1 MLIDFHTHCFP
12 DKIAAGAIEN
22 LSYRSGGLEPQH
34 NGTLSGLKQ
43 KMSEYGVDISVV
55 QNIATNSKQ
64 QMNVN
69 NFANEINKIDGIIA
83 FGSVYPDAPDAL
95 CELDRIKEM
104 GIKGIKL
111 HPEYQNFKVDDEKM
125 KPIYKRISELGLV
138 VLFHAGQDYGFAPPY
153 RCMPENLQNALKWL
167 DTTVVAAHWGGCGCG
182 LEVQKY
188 LCGLDLYFDTSF
200 GYGAAP
206 RDILKGIIE
215 KHGTDKILF
224 GTDMPWHN
232 PEMEKRVLNTMEL
245 TDEDKDKIY
254 FKNAQKILG
263 I

>member
-12 DKIAAGAIEN
+12 DKIAAGAIAN
-22 LSYRSGGLEPQH
+22 LSWRSGGLIPQH
-34 NGTLSGLKQ
+34 DGTLSSLMK
-43 KMSEYGVDISVV
+43 KMNEYGVDISVV
-55 QNIATNSKQ
+55 QNIATNASQ
-64 QMNVN
+64 QTNVN
-69 NFANEINKIDGIIA
+69 NFACEMNKKEGIIA

-95 CELDRIKEM
+95 CELDRIADM
-104 GIKGIKL
+104 GLKGIKL
-111 HPEYQNFKVDDEKM
+111 HPEYQNFQVDDEKM
-125 KPIYKRISELGLV
+125 RPIYKRISELGLI

-153 RCMPENLQNALKWL
+153 RCMPENLKNALKWL

-182 LEVQKY
+182 MEVKEQ

-200 GYGAAP
+200 GYGIAP
-206 RDILKGIIE
+206 RDVFKGILD

-232 PEMEKRVLNTMEL
+232 PDMEKRLIATMDLSDEEL
-245 TDEDKDKIY
+245 DKIY
-254 FKNAQKILG
+254 YKNAKRILN